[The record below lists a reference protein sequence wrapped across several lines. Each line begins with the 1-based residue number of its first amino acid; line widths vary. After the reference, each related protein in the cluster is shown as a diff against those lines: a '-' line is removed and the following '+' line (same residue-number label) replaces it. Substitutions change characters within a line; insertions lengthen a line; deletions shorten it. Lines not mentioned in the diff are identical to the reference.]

1 LIFSLTCTQRRCI
14 HDENGKIDPVKAEQT
29 PVPRGSVVT
38 KKRRTSGEIESPS
51 KKTKQA
57 RTSQAAPVMPFSM
70 EPSYQ
75 PNMVSPQQYKQYPY
89 APEANIPHWQ
99 HASYMYPDPSST
111 GGGVMLHGGPY
122 NQQSDLNGSYNAQS
136 LEQLANEVLD
146 SRYVNDGDYTVPQ
159 PNSDS
164 MLHPALQQQG
174 SVSSQTTGHREDTS
188 PLLAK
193 ARPSAHLSNGPDHA
207 NQPIDTNGTVHR
219 PSSSGGP
226 VQPHNTDSSRP
237 YLQNGLGMMTKT
249 SDAEIP
255 QDNAIPNLVA
265 VQPAPVLP
273 ASNAVAPP
281 LDAPFTL
288 EQTVNSLPEE
298 STTTSLAVAPI
309 TGLASIPLYQP
320 PAPPL
325 TKSQTPRIKRHSF
338 GVSTES
344 PINRVQRS
352 LSKTPVPTQAIH
364 TMELSTPGSIK
375 RKRDSLSATPG
386 TAKSKKIEH
395 IIREQSI
402 IEEEEEQSV
411 QLARELQ
418 DQDWGLRRRSR
429 C

>member
-1 LIFSLTCTQRRCI
+1 MES
-14 HDENGKIDPVKAEQT
+14 P
-29 PVPRGSVVT
+29 T
-38 KKRRTSGEIESPS
+38 KKS
-51 KKTKQA
+51 KQA

-159 PNSDS
+159 PNGDS

-174 SVSSQTTGHREDTS
+174 SVSSQTTGHRENTS
-188 PLLAK
+188 PLLTK
-193 ARPSAHLSNGPDHA
+193 ARPSAHTSNGPDHA
-207 NQPIDTNGTVHR
+207 NQPISVNETVHR
-219 PSSSGGP
+219 PTSSGGP
-226 VQPHNTDSSRP
+226 VQPHNTDSP
-237 YLQNGLGMMTKT
+237 GLYLQNGIGVMTKT
-249 SDAEIP
+249 SDAEAP
-255 QDNAIPNLVA
+255 QDNGQLSLAA
-265 VQPAPVLP
+265 VQPASVPP
-273 ASNAVAPP
+273 APKAAGPP
-281 LDAPFTL
+281 LDALLTHI
-288 EQTVNSLPEE
+288 QVVNSLPEE
-298 STTTSLAVAPI
+298 STTSLAVAPI
-309 TGLASIPLYQP
+309 TGLDSIPLYQP

-352 LSKTPVPTQAIH
+352 LSKTPAPIQAVH
-364 TMELSTPGSIK
+364 TTELSTPGSIK

-386 TAKSKKIEH
+386 TAKSKNIEH
-395 IIREQSI
+395 ITGEKSI

>member
-1 LIFSLTCTQRRCI
+1 MES
-14 HDENGKIDPVKAEQT
+14 P
-29 PVPRGSVVT
+29 T
-38 KKRRTSGEIESPS
+38 KKS
-51 KKTKQA
+51 KQA

-159 PNSDS
+159 PNGDS

-174 SVSSQTTGHREDTS
+174 SVSSQTTGHRENTS
-188 PLLAK
+188 PLLTK
-193 ARPSAHLSNGPDHA
+193 ARPSAHFSNGPDHA
-207 NQPIDTNGTVHR
+207 NQPISVNETVHR

-226 VQPHNTDSSRP
+226 VQPHNTDSP
-237 YLQNGLGMMTKT
+237 GLYLQNGIGVMTKT
-249 SDAEIP
+249 SDAEAP
-255 QDNAIPNLVA
+255 QDNGQLSLAA
-265 VQPAPVLP
+265 VQPASVSP
-273 ASNAVAPP
+273 APKATDPP
-281 LDAPFTL
+281 LDALLTHI
-288 EQTVNSLPEE
+288 QVVNSLPEE
-298 STTTSLAVAPI
+298 STTSLAVAPI
-309 TGLASIPLYQP
+309 TGLDSIPLYQP

-352 LSKTPVPTQAIH
+352 LSKTPAPIQAVH
-364 TMELSTPGSIK
+364 TTELSTPGSIK

-395 IIREQSI
+395 ITGEKSI